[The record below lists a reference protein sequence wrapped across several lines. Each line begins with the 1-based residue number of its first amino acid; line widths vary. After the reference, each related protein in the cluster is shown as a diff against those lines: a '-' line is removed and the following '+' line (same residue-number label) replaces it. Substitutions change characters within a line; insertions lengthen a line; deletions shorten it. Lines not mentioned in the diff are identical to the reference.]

1 MSVDLEA
8 IAQRGRC
15 EISSLRLALPLLEQ
29 GYTPPFL
36 ARYRRDELGG
46 LDESSLWGL
55 ASAVTTE
62 NQISNRRE
70 QLQALWDATA
80 LKDPAIGY
88 AIGKANSVRML
99 SRLARRLK
107 HESSEKPSDA
117 TRLAV
122 RVLNPR
128 KGDGSDFASIAAK
141 VEGIESVD
149 AAFDDLDNAL
159 VERLAGDPRVI
170 NAAVRWLAK
179 NARIHIAKI
188 SDPHIGGE
196 EEEAKPKKKKKK
208 KSANANA
215 NANADK
221 PAADTATDA
230 AVATAD
236 GATDTQ
242 AATEATPPGDSAA
255 DPAAVV
261 TTATET
267 PAASAT
273 ETSAIATA
281 AAEAPA
287 KPESTDSELAAAA
300 EATATEATATEAPAT
315 EATAADAGT
324 AETPAAEAAST
335 EPVATEPTAADAPA
349 AADGTATPAGE
360 TANTDSLPIDSFKA
374 ESAKSGAGDAK
385 AAETSTKGNKPVKK
399 QKKISPRQRR
409 RRWLVGVLKPLQ
421 GKRFTSDKLSS
432 FQLVMLGRALRSQV
446 AECGFEY
453 DAGKLVAELQR
464 TAAGF
469 NHHLEERMR
478 DIVLQNEA
486 SIREAAEIAWW
497 DDVQER
503 ASARLVQITAD
514 HLRRHVNRGP
524 VDAKVVMSIDAVG
537 PRTAATTIVSADG
550 RVLHTEDLPCQ
561 LSATQRGQAVARMG
575 ELIHTH
581 HVDLIVISNGPAR
594 RATMIALGD
603 LITASPEKSIRW
615 TLADRSGAD
624 AYSGSSV
631 SDQEMRSTPRRF
643 RAAAWLAFSVLQPA
657 QSMAKVDPLKLRL
670 SSFQRELSDEALAET
685 LEDVMV
691 SGASRGGVDANSA
704 PQSWLRRLPGVTPEI
719 ATAIDKARREKLF
732 SSRDAISE
740 IANWPS
746 AVESRQSLPF
756 LRVFGSEES
765 LDGTLI
771 HPDDYALAKKLAQSL
786 ELELPPATPPGYT
799 APDFS
804 NPSTSDEVKPIQ
816 VADQSKPTTVEDFTA
831 SGEKSPEFAIPE
843 PEGDS
848 ETANTSEL
856 QADPAAGDAATPD
869 AAATETA
876 AAEPAAGE
884 TAEASSDAP
893 AAEAAE
899 PAATAD
905 DATPAE
911 QSASGESATDDAT
924 SAEPVRQP
932 RPDRAKIDK
941 CVKEWQIGT
950 RRAHQIVHW
959 LCDPFGDSDVSGSPP
974 AVMSTMPSTKALKPG
989 DPVVG
994 VVVGVMPFGVFVE
1007 LAPDCSGLIHVSRV
1021 SDSYVEDLHEAV
1033 QIGDV
1038 VTAWVTGID
1047 EKRRRVGLSAISPER
1062 EAELEDARR
1071 NRSARPHRGGG
1082 AGGGNRG
1089 GQGNRPAAA
1098 ASGNRSQGTQGNQ
1111 GRSGGPPSK
1120 DARGRGGQGGG
1131 GRGRSGD
1138 RHSAGN
1144 RGGRGR
1150 DKKPETYRVVA
1161 KADAKPLTDAMQD
1174 GKEPLRSF
1182 GDLMQF
1188 FDKDKKAAAEKSVKP
1203 AKPKVTEPK
1212 AAKPATEDPKP
1223 ESNDA
1228 ATPPATPAQTDAP
1241 ATPSADTAKPAD
1253 APQSPQGEAANQPA
1267 TQADTPDA

>member
-55 ASAVTTE
+55 SSAVQTE
-62 NQISNRRE
+62 KQIADKRE
-70 QLQALWDATA
+70 HLREIWQATSLQ
-80 LKDPAIGY
+80 DPAIGY
-88 AIGKANSVRML
+88 AIGKANSIRML

-107 HESSEKPSDA
+107 HESSEPPTDA

-122 RVLNPR
+122 RVLNPS
-128 KGDGSDFASIAAK
+128 KGDGSDFATIASN

-149 AAFDDLDNAL
+149 AAFEDLDNAL
-159 VERLAGDPRVI
+159 VQRLAGDPRVI
-170 NAAVRWLAK
+170 SAAVRWLAK

-188 SDPHIGGE
+188 SDPHVSGE
-196 EEEAKPKKKKKK
+196 DEDAPKAKKKKKK
-208 KSANANA
+208 KA
-215 NANADK
+215 K
-221 PAADTATDA
+221 PAETDA
-230 AVATAD
+230 AATAPTAVAPTAETGTEAVATPETV
-236 GATDTQ
+236 ATPK
-242 AATEATPPGDSAA
+242 TEATPETEATPVADVTAEAA
-255 DPAAVV
+255 ATQEPIAETPEVAAVDPAV
-261 TTATET
+261 ET
-267 PAASAT
+267 PAVA
-273 ETSAIATA
+273 ET
-281 AAEAPA
+281 P
-287 KPESTDSELAAAA
+287 P
-300 EATATEATATEAPAT
+300 ATEAVAPAT
-315 EATAADAGT
+315 ESPAEGQTETPVGFAADT
-324 AETPAAEAAST
+324 EAEKPAVVVKANQAA
-335 EPVATEPTAADAPA
+335 
-349 AADGTATPAGE
+349 
-360 TANTDSLPIDSFKA
+360 K
-374 ESAKSGAGDAK
+374 
-385 AAETSTKGNKPVKK
+385 KP
-399 QKKISPRQRR
+399 KKISPRQRR

-446 AECGFEY
+446 AECSFEY

-469 NHHLEERMR
+469 NHHLEDQMR

-503 ASARLVQITAD
+503 ASARLVAITAD

-537 PRTAATTIVSADG
+537 PRTAATTVVSADG

-561 LSATQRGQAVARMG
+561 LSASQRGQAVARMG

-603 LITASPEKSIRW
+603 LIAASPEKSIRW

-643 RAAAWLAFSVLQPA
+643 RAAAWLAFAVLQPA

-670 SSFQRELSDEALAET
+670 SSFQRELADEALAET

-704 PQSWLRRLPGVTPEI
+704 PQSWLRRLPGLTPDV
-719 ATAIDKARREKLF
+719 ASAIDKARRQELFTSREK
-732 SSRDAISE
+732 ISE

-756 LRVFGSEES
+756 LRVFGSTES

-771 HPDDYALAKKLAQSL
+771 HPDDYPLAKKLASTL
-786 ELELPPATPPGYT
+786 GLELPPATPPGYIV
-799 APDFS
+799 PDF
-804 NPSTSDEVKPIQ
+804 TSGATTEEIKPIE
-816 VADQSKPTTVEDFTA
+816 VATTAKPTVVEDFTA
-831 SGEKSPEFAIPE
+831 SGEKSPDFTMPTESAEE
-843 PEGDS
+843 PVAASQTEDATDGATQASAEVTQEVAPS
-848 ETANTSEL
+848 E
-856 QADPAAGDAATPD
+856 PAADETSAVEETP
-869 AAATETA
+869 AGETPT
-876 AAEPAAGE
+876 AEPA
-884 TAEASSDAP
+884 TAESPATESPADA
-893 AAEAAE
+893 
-899 PAATAD
+899 
-905 DATPAE
+905 
-911 QSASGESATDDAT
+911 SATVDTNATVDT
-924 SAEPVRQP
+924 SATVDSMRQP
-932 RPDRAKIDK
+932 RPERAKVDK

-959 LCDPFGDSDVSGSPP
+959 LCDPFGDSDASGSPP
-974 AVMSTMPSTKALKPG
+974 AVLSTMPSTKSLRPG
-989 DPVVG
+989 DAVIG

-1062 EAELEDARR
+1062 ELELEEQRR
-1071 NRSARPHRGGG
+1071 NRDTRPSHGGGQRSGQQRGGNRSDGGSGGDRAAGNRGQSTGAPNRDARPARSGQGGG
-1082 AGGGNRG
+1082 GNRSGGNRG
-1089 GQGNRPAAA
+1089 GGGGRP
-1098 ASGNRSQGTQGNQ
+1098 NDR
-1111 GRSGGPPSK
+1111 
-1120 DARGRGGQGGG
+1120 RGGSTGG
-1131 GRGRSGD
+1131 GRG
-1138 RHSAGN
+1138 
-1144 RGGRGR
+1144 
-1150 DKKPETYRVVA
+1150 KKPETYRVVA

-1182 GDLMQF
+1182 GDLMQYF
-1188 FDKDKKAAAEKSVKP
+1188 GKDKKT
-1203 AKPKVTEPK
+1203 VTE
-1212 AAKPATEDPKP
+1212 TPKP
-1223 ESNDA
+1223 EPSTKKDKPAPAAEEVKVDAKVEPTPEPKLESAPKQDA
-1228 ATPPATPAQTDAP
+1228 APEQSSPE
-1241 ATPSADTAKPAD
+1241 TA
-1253 APQSPQGEAANQPA
+1253 S
-1267 TQADTPDA
+1267 QADTPEA